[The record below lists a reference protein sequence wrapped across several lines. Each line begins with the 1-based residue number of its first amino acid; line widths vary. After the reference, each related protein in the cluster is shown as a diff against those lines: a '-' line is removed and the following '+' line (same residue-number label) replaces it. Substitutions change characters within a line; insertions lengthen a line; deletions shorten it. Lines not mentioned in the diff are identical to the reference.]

1 MAKYPGLLLW
11 TDAWI
16 ADTYHLTVELR
27 GAYMDLLVLM
37 WRTSGCRVPND
48 DKWLARHLGYTADQ
62 ITNLVRPIITEFGTL
77 VAGGDFIAQ
86 KRLQREFAHASG
98 RKEKAALAARAR
110 WEKKKGNKQAMPP
123 SPAPAPAPAHSTVQV
138 QSAAAERPRS
148 LASAPRGAL
157 AREAER
163 TRPDSPEIREAA
175 IDRAKTA
182 MAASGFEFKPEPTSN
197 PANQSSSFKDLETL
211 AASINGRLVA
221 AKRAA
226 SEE

>member
-27 GAYMDLLVLM
+27 GVYMDLLILM

-62 ITNLVRPIITEFGTL
+62 ITNLVRPIITEFVTM
-77 VAGGDFIAQ
+77 VAGGDFVTQ

-110 WEKKKGNKQAMPP
+110 WTKKKGNGRALPP
-123 SPAPAPAPAHSTVQV
+123 SPAPAPAPAHSTVTG
-138 QSAAAERPRS
+138 AGDRTDPRS
-148 LASAPRGAL
+148 LASALPKGAL
-157 AREAER
+157 AREEETPPPFR
-163 TRPDSPEIREAA
+163 DLGNDYRSPP
-175 IDRAKTA
+175 RAKSDNVLTPLPD
-182 MAASGFEFKPEPTSN
+182 KPP
-197 PANQSSSFKDLETL
+197 
-211 AASINGRLVA
+211 IA
-221 AKRAA
+221 AKRST

>member
-16 ADTYHLTVELR
+16 ADTHHLTVELR
-27 GAYMDLLVLM
+27 GVYMDLLILM

-48 DKWLARHLGYTADQ
+48 DKWLALHLGYTADQ
-62 ITNLVRPIITEFGTL
+62 ITNLVRPVITEFGTL
-77 VAGGDFIAQ
+77 VAGGDFVAQ

-110 WEKKKGNKQAMPP
+110 WTKKKGNKQAMPP

-138 QSAAAERPRS
+138 QEAVTDAPRL

-157 AREAER
+157 AREAKPP
-163 TRPDSPEIREAA
+163 PDPPEIREAV

-182 MAASGFEFKPEPTSN
+182 MAANGFEFKPEPTSN
-197 PANQSSSFKDLETL
+197 PANQSNSFKELETL
-211 AASINGRLVA
+211 AAALNGRRRA
-221 AKRAA
+221 AKRST